1 MNQKIS
7 SQQLKNHIIPN
18 VLLHENLH
26 EKIKTLQDKYG
37 KPSAVKNL
45 NEALNCTKQ
54 GCGSSG
60 HDVSH
65 IDSSI

>member
-26 EKIKTLQDKYG
+26 EKIKNATDG
-37 KPSAVKNL
+37 FTTHCSAI
-45 NEALNCTKQ
+45 T
-54 GCGSSG
+54 
-60 HDVSH
+60 
-65 IDSSI
+65 